1 MQFDLTDV
9 RNDRMT
15 DDILRV
21 KRFVEDRI
29 FSDIKNAENI
39 EIRFD
44 GEIELG
50 ADGFC
55 TQEEEDS
62 YLIELSYCLR
72 GEDLIRTVIHE
83 LVHVRQYLRGEL
95 KQIHRDGVGPRMYW
109 HDVDMTD
116 RSYDE
121 RPWEI
126 EAHSLEH
133 RLCKQFLS

>member
-15 DDILRV
+15 DDIMRI
-21 KRFVEDRI
+21 KGFVENHI
-29 FSDIKNAENI
+29 FADLDEAENI

-44 GEIELG
+44 GETDLG

-55 TQEEEDS
+55 TQEEDDS
-62 YLIELSYCLR
+62 YLIELSYDLR

-83 LVHVRQYLRGEL
+83 LIHVRQYVRGEL
-95 KQIHRDGVGPRMYW
+95 KQIHKDGVGPRMYW
-109 HDVDMTD
+109 HNIDMTD

-121 RPWEI
+121 RPWEQ
-126 EAHSLEH
+126 EAHSLEDQ
-133 RLCKQFLS
+133 LCRQFLS